1 MNIPKGYQAVMPYLI
16 LKDAAGFIDFTAKV
30 FHAQLMNKHLREDN
44 QTVMHAEVNIS
55 GSVIMFAEATEQY
68 PVQTAN
74 LFVYV
79 DDADETY
86 NVALHN
92 AATSINEPADQP
104 YGRSCGVKDP
114 FGNSWWITS
123 QVQGK

>member
-1 MNIPKGYQAVMPYLI
+1 MIIPKGYQAVMPYLI
-16 LKDAAGFIDFTAKV
+16 LNNAEAFIDFTAKV
-30 FHAQLMNKHLREDN
+30 FHAQLINKHLREDH
-44 QTVMHAEVNIS
+44 QTIMHAEVNIS
-55 GSVIMFAEATEQY
+55 GSVIMFAEATEEY

-79 DDADETY
+79 DNADENY
-86 NVALHN
+86 HVALQN
-92 AATSINEPADQP
+92 GATSVNEPADQP

-123 QVQGK
+123 QAGGK